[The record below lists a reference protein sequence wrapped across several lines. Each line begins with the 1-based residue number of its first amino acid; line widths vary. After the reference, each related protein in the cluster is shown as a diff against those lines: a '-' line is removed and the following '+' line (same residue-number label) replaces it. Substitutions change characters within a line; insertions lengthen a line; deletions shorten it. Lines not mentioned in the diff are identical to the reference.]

1 MIVNW
6 FALPFLV
13 TGLTL
18 LGFCLGRGYHYM
30 LTAFAWGLYVF
41 GTMIASVGVSA
52 YQLDA
57 YPRGSGE
64 VGAWINFSRTAAGF
78 VVAYFQ
84 VRWVAAMGPEK
95 TFGIQAAVCAGV
107 FPIVILLQVFGR
119 RLRHISGDLDFK
131 TN

>member
-1 MIVNW
+1 MNW

-78 VVAYFQ
+78 IVAYFQ
-84 VRWVAAMGPEK
+84 VSWVAALGPEK

-107 FPIVILLQVFGR
+107 FPIIIFLQVFGR
-119 RLRHISGDLDFK
+119 RLRRRTGNLDFK

>member
-1 MIVNW
+1 
-6 FALPFLV
+6 
-13 TGLTL
+13 
-18 LGFCLGRGYHYM
+18 M

-95 TFGIQAAVCAGV
+95 TFGIQAAVSAGV
-107 FPIVILLQVFGR
+107 FPIVILLQLFGR